1 MKRPTTDVTAK
12 THIPIGRLT
21 HIVREVIVEE
31 VLACDACRSRRLE
44 SFGTITNRI
53 SGLGPYPLV
62 RCAQCGLVFLNPRPT
77 FEEMAT
83 FYSEGYYSTPNA
95 QWSFSRAQRVR
106 NLIHRQISQ
115 WYYSPMDSPSHP
127 LLRALA
133 LAVLAFYGGGC
144 TCDQLLYQYPSG
156 SRVLDVGCGSGHWLF
171 RAREQGYDTYG
182 VEPSPAGAQ
191 IARSL
196 ELNVIQ
202 GDIFSAQ
209 YPDQFFDLIRAHHVF
224 EHLHQPAATLAE
236 LGRILRP
243 DGLILMMMPSIG
255 GLNFRIF
262 GQDWAF
268 FDVPR
273 HLYYFSPTSIRVL
286 CNRLGLKVVALE
298 FNSGSLGLVGS
309 LYSRLRRAGK
319 PVPRWLVN
327 SQVPRLLT
335 RHFMFLVDRLV
346 QGDVL
351 EVAIARSG

>member
-1 MKRPTTDVTAK
+1 MKAIMEAVS
-12 THIPIGRLT
+12 
-21 HIVREVIVEE
+21 
-31 VLACDACRSRRLE
+31 ACDACESRRLE
-44 SFGTITNRI
+44 SLGTVTNQI
-53 SGLGPYPLV
+53 SGLGTYPLV
-62 RCAQCGLVFLNPRPT
+62 RCVQCGLVFLNPRPT
-77 FEEMAT
+77 FEEMEI
-83 FYSEGYYSTPNA
+83 FYSEGYYGTPDDR
-95 QWSFSRAQRVR
+95 WSFSRAQRVR
-106 NLIHRQISQ
+106 NLVHRQISQ
-115 WYYSPMDSPSHP
+115 WYYPSMGSSSHS

-133 LAVLAFYGGGC
+133 LAVLAFYGSGC
-144 TCDQLLYQYPSG
+144 TLDPLLYQYPPG

-196 ELNVIQ
+196 ELNVVQ

-209 YPDQFFDLIRAHHVF
+209 YPDQFFNLIRAHHVF

-236 LGRILRP
+236 LGRILHP
-243 DGLILMMMPSIG
+243 GGLILLMMPSIG

-273 HLYYFSPTSIRVL
+273 HLYYFSPTTIRVL
-286 CNRLGLKVVALE
+286 CNRLGLKVAALE

-309 LYSRLRRAGK
+309 LYSRLRRTGK
-319 PVPRWLVN
+319 PVPCWLVN

-335 RHFMFLVDRLV
+335 RHFMFLVDRLG